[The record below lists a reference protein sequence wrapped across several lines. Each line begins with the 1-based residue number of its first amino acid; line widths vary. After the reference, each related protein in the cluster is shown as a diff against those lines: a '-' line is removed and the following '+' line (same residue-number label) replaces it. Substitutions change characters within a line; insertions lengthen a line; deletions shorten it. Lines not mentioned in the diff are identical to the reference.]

1 MEGWLLNDDF
11 ESLDFGAEWDDLH
24 GEVGDGEAL
33 ADGVAHEVALAGLL
47 LASLAGVVDDDAQ
60 LGDDVGHG
68 REEGLGGGGH
78 SVIETLC

>member
-24 GEVGDGEAL
+24 GRVGDGEAL
-33 ADGVAHEVALAGLL
+33 ADGVAHEVALACLL

-68 REEGLGGGGH
+68 REEGLGGGGD
-78 SVIETLC
+78 TR